1 MFRILSHC
9 NVQFLPIDI
18 RCDAAEGVPD
28 WTVEQHRVHPGDQV
42 DEPEVERVPRSGTG
56 NGSHALGT
64 QRGSASVQ
72 SEGATG

>member
-1 MFRILSHC
+1 MSYC

-42 DEPEVERVPRSGTG
+42 DEPEVEGVPHPGTG
-56 NGSHALGT
+56 NCSLALGT
-64 QRGSASVQ
+64 QCGSATVR
-72 SEGATG
+72 SEGAPG